1 MSQSLA
7 FTPHHIMLIKE
18 NNLKERGATIYH
30 HIWKLKNIIYFHLI
44 SVEAAWNYLKT
55 FLKNLSLDFF
65 FFLMFKTLFCHK
77 FSGQVNFAV
86 CKPWPKSPIDRLKK
100 KRKEKKC
107 IPSARHV
114 VDTQQLLVELRR
126 KHIVLAH
133 LVHRGLGICDGLIY
147 RKLRGA
153 DLSNL
158 RKPQETEKL
167 KCS

>member
-1 MSQSLA
+1 
-7 FTPHHIMLIKE
+7 
-18 NNLKERGATIYH
+18 
-30 HIWKLKNIIYFHLI
+30 
-44 SVEAAWNYLKT
+44 
-55 FLKNLSLDFF
+55 
-65 FFLMFKTLFCHK
+65 MFKTLFCHK
-77 FSGQVNFAV
+77 FSGQVTLSLWASILLSANHDLKALLTGF
-86 CKPWPKSPIDRLKK
+86 KK
-100 KRKEKKC
+100 KKKEKKC